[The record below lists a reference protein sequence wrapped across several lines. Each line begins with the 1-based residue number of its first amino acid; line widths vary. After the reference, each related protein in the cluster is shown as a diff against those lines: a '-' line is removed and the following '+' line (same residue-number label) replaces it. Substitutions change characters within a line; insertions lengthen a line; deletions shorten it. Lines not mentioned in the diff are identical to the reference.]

1 MKSQSRDV
9 GLTKSK
15 LYADDGRK
23 EIPEIGKPMDGH
35 AITVAK
41 IKQAMEKM
49 KAGKAAGNDNIVFE
63 LVKVLGHF
71 GAEKLTEIANICL

>member
-1 MKSQSRDV
+1 
-9 GLTKSK
+9 
-15 LYADDGRK
+15 
-23 EIPEIGKPMDGH
+23 MDGH

-71 GAEKLTEIANICL
+71 GAEKLTEIANL